1 MTKINEVLTAVILY
15 CIFSYILQLPN
26 LYTGILISA
35 MATQINLILP
45 KDYRH
50 TLILVIP
57 MMAFSIEYPNI
68 TIPLTIGYLSSIF
81 ISLLS
86 KEGCKLVYPFKKT
99 TFTGPKNYLENDSKK
114 DYAAT
119 TFLLV
124 LMMITLAFST
134 NGMEIINDITENT
147 DFTEYISHGNTTDVN
162 KTSNHPHYIT
172 IDAENCRNMNITTKT
187 ENDTTTTIIKDYV
200 V

>member
-26 LYTGILISA
+26 LYTGIFISA

-99 TFTGPKNYLENDSKK
+99 TFTGPKNYLENDSRK

>member
-68 TIPLTIGYLSSIF
+68 TIPLTIGYL
-81 ISLLS
+81 
-86 KEGCKLVYPFKKT
+86 
-99 TFTGPKNYLENDSKK
+99 
-114 DYAAT
+114 
-119 TFLLV
+119 
-124 LMMITLAFST
+124 
-134 NGMEIINDITENT
+134 
-147 DFTEYISHGNTTDVN
+147 
-162 KTSNHPHYIT
+162 
-172 IDAENCRNMNITTKT
+172 
-187 ENDTTTTIIKDYV
+187 
-200 V
+200 